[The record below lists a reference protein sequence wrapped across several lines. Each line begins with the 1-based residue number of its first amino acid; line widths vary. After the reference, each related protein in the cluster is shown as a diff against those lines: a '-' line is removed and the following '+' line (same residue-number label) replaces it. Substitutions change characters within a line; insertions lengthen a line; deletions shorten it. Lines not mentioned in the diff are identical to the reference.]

1 MPGPQYV
8 AIANGAQVS
17 SCFTLDP
24 PGGPFVI
31 FVASHQQVQVSI
43 DFASTSGGGSE
54 LNWHRYTTP
63 AGNAFVTIERV
74 AGIISAPPIPCTT
87 RLATSDAVSGARPA
101 EAEASVNRVTP
112 IRKVRRRPK
121 MSPRRPPVASSTAK
135 ASV

>member
-1 MPGPQYV
+1 MGPQYV
-8 AIANGAQVS
+8 SIANGAQVS

-63 AGNAFVTIERV
+63 AGNAFVI
-74 AGIISAPPIPCTT
+74 
-87 RLATSDAVSGARPA
+87 
-101 EAEASVNRVTP
+101 
-112 IRKVRRRPK
+112 
-121 MSPRRPPVASSTAK
+121 ASSTPLPAVGIVERAVSPWPRVRFG
-135 ASV
+135 ASASATTSVAITPLR